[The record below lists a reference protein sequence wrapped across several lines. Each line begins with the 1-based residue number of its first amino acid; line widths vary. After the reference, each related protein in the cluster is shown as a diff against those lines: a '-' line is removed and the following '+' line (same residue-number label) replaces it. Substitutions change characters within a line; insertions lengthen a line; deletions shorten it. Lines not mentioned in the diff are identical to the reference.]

1 MGRVTRRSY
10 ALATT
15 ALVAVVAGVAAIVVL
30 VADSLEG
37 GGRARTL
44 SRTEYL
50 ARIQVIC
57 HRYDRKLAQIP
68 IPANPA
74 NPQALAQSLGQT
86 LPLLDRQIAEERSV
100 EPPPEIAARVEHA
113 FALRDESVRDLKES
127 RRKALAGDVRGALTA
142 FAKFIQGRDR
152 ARQAADAIGFRC

>member
-1 MGRVTRRSY
+1 MVRVTRRSY
-10 ALATT
+10 ALAAT
-15 ALVAVVAGVAAIVVL
+15 ALLAIAAGVAAIVVL

-44 SRTEYL
+44 TRAEYL

-57 HRYDRKLAQIP
+57 HRYDRKLARIP
-68 IPANPA
+68 TPANPA
-74 NPQALAQSLGQT
+74 NPQALAQSIGQT
-86 LPLLDRQIAEERSV
+86 LPLVDRQIAEERSV

-127 RRKALAGDVRGALTA
+127 RRKALVGDAGGAVTA
-142 FAKFIQGRDR
+142 FAKFIQARDK

>member
-1 MGRVTRRSY
+1 MNERLRR
-10 ALATT
+10 LAPLSGVLFVG
-15 ALVAVVAGVAAIVVL
+15 LVIVAFAA
-30 VADSLEG
+30 
-37 GGRARTL
+37 
-44 SRTEYL
+44 
-50 ARIQVIC
+50 
-57 HRYDRKLAQIP
+57 
-68 IPANPA
+68 
-74 NPQALAQSLGQT
+74 LGQT

-152 ARQAADAIGFRC
+152 ARQAADALGFRC

>member
-1 MGRVTRRSY
+1 MAWVTRRSY
-10 ALATT
+10 ALAGT
-15 ALVAVVAGVAAIVVL
+15 ALLVAAGVAAIVVL
-30 VADSLEG
+30 VANSLQDG
-37 GGRARTL
+37 RRARTL

-57 HRYDRKLAQIP
+57 RSYDRKLARIP

-74 NPQALAQSLGQT
+74 NPQALAQSIGQT
-86 LPLLDRQIAEERSV
+86 LPLLDRQIAEERAV
-100 EPPPEIAARVEHA
+100 EPPPEIAGKVERA

-127 RRKALAGDVRGALTA
+127 RRKALAGDAGGAVAA
-142 FAKFIQGRDR
+142 FARFIQARDK

>member
-10 ALATT
+10 AVAAT
-15 ALVAVVAGVAAIVVL
+15 ALLAFAAGVAAIVVL

-44 SRTEYL
+44 TRAEYL

-57 HRYDRKLAQIP
+57 HRYDRKLARIP
-68 IPANPA
+68 TPANPA
-74 NPQALAQSLGQT
+74 NPQALAQSIGQT
-86 LPLLDRQIAEERSV
+86 LPLVDRQIAEERSV

-113 FALRDESVRDLKES
+113 FALRDESVRDLKAS
-127 RRKALAGDVRGALTA
+127 RSKALTGDLRAALLAFQQFVGA
-142 FAKFIQGRDR
+142 RDR
-152 ARQAADAIGFRC
+152 ARQGAAAIGFRC